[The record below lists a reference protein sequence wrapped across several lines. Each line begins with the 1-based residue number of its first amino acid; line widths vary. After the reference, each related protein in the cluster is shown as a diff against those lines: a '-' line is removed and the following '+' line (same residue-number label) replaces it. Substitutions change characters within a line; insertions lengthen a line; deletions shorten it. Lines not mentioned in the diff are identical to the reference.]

1 MNCRYHGAAVWN
13 DYESLSTF
21 RDCYFRG
28 NNATYFG
35 GALSFNFY
43 SFAGARFAASTI
55 VAKLPFLGA
64 C

>member
-1 MNCRYHGAAVWN
+1 MWN